1 MIAKKQLDMKSLF
14 ILALS
19 FTLSFILFTTCL
31 NVDEDFIKPQLIF
44 LHEGEIVFQK
54 VGGSKT
60 FELNSNK
67 DWTVTKGADAD
78 WIDFNPKNGLKGTS
92 IFTISIKSNH
102 GMDREAFLTVTA
114 SSLKRT
120 ITVRQKGEGI
130 TDVKYTT
137 IKEIRSK
144 YLDNGEEKWII
155 SEQLKLK
162 GIAISDKD
170 GGNRPS
176 QRDGFIQD
184 EAGDGLAFRVTQSIH
199 SFDLGDQM
207 SINLEGATLLYYG
220 GILQINFS
228 DKSAEVQFQNVAVAP
243 QELTIEAILNGSYD
257 ATLVKIKDVQ
267 FKDYKVQN
275 YYDKGLATNRTLE
288 TCDGATLI
296 VKTTKYASFKDQ
308 PLPQAKGDIVGIVS
322 QNDGKWELLIRNLND
337 VKEMSNDESTRCP
350 KEVPPVVQTKIS
362 IANLRVAIKHGEA
375 YAEEN
380 YIEGEIIL
388 NSYKGNVPDNI
399 VYLSDESGGIALSF
413 SDKANIL
420 TNLPMGAKVKVN
432 VKGAKAKVLN
442 GLLFIG
448 DDNSL
453 STQEAEIK
461 EKTPSTPLQLK
472 VATLEDIHAG
482 KYQSELVVINDVQFK
497 DIAALYSD
505 NPFVMNKAKKQV
517 QVSTRK
523 EAAFA
528 NETVKQGMGS
538 VVAIV
543 GVHNSPHLIIRSI
556 DDLADMTGSRFVDPF
571 IAIDEEAI
579 TFQQKGGN
587 QTITITANVNWVASS
602 NVSWITISP
611 SNGSINSVIT
621 VTASKNQSKERIAT
635 ITISDGTIT
644 KSVQVSQR
652 ANEVSADAAKDLFFS
667 EYVEGSSNNKYLE
680 IYNGTGATID
690 LSDYKIELYV
700 NGQTIAK
707 TIEILTGSL
716 ENGKVIVFR
725 HSKAAIYDG
734 EATVSTAINY
744 NGNDAIALVKISTDA
759 FVDIIGRIGHD
770 PGKGWKDLIDKD
782 LITLDKTLVRK
793 PSVRVGVKVNPI
805 EGFPTLGTEWISYP
819 VDTADY
825 LGWHTMN

>member
-199 SFDLGDQM
+199 SFDLGDQL
-207 SINLEGATLLYYG
+207 SINLEGAILLYYG

-267 FKDYKVQN
+267 FKDYKGQN

-308 PLPQAKGDIVGIVS
+308 LLLQAKGDIVGIVS
-322 QNDGKWELLIRNLND
+322 QNDGK
-337 VKEMSNDESTRCP
+337 
-350 KEVPPVVQTKIS
+350 
-362 IANLRVAIKHGEA
+362 
-375 YAEEN
+375 
-380 YIEGEIIL
+380 
-388 NSYKGNVPDNI
+388 
-399 VYLSDESGGIALSF
+399 
-413 SDKANIL
+413 
-420 TNLPMGAKVKVN
+420 
-432 VKGAKAKVLN
+432 
-442 GLLFIG
+442 
-448 DDNSL
+448 
-453 STQEAEIK
+453 
-461 EKTPSTPLQLK
+461 
-472 VATLEDIHAG
+472 
-482 KYQSELVVINDVQFK
+482 
-497 DIAALYSD
+497 
-505 NPFVMNKAKKQV
+505 
-517 QVSTRK
+517 
-523 EAAFA
+523 
-528 NETVKQGMGS
+528 
-538 VVAIV
+538 
-543 GVHNSPHLIIRSI
+543 
-556 DDLADMTGSRFVDPF
+556 
-571 IAIDEEAI
+571 
-579 TFQQKGGN
+579 
-587 QTITITANVNWVASS
+587 
-602 NVSWITISP
+602 
-611 SNGSINSVIT
+611 
-621 VTASKNQSKERIAT
+621 
-635 ITISDGTIT
+635 
-644 KSVQVSQR
+644 
-652 ANEVSADAAKDLFFS
+652 
-667 EYVEGSSNNKYLE
+667 
-680 IYNGTGATID
+680 
-690 LSDYKIELYV
+690 
-700 NGQTIAK
+700 
-707 TIEILTGSL
+707 
-716 ENGKVIVFR
+716 
-725 HSKAAIYDG
+725 
-734 EATVSTAINY
+734 
-744 NGNDAIALVKISTDA
+744 
-759 FVDIIGRIGHD
+759 
-770 PGKGWKDLIDKD
+770 
-782 LITLDKTLVRK
+782 
-793 PSVRVGVKVNPI
+793 
-805 EGFPTLGTEWISYP
+805 
-819 VDTADY
+819 
-825 LGWHTMN
+825 